1 MLEEY
6 KKFALRGNV
15 IDMAVGI
22 IIGAAFGTV
31 VQSLVKDILTP
42 PLGLLT
48 GGVDFANLFVVLQE
62 GTPEAPYATLQAAQN
77 AGAVTINVG
86 IFVNALISFLIV
98 SVAVFLMVRY
108 INQLREPDEGP
119 PPPKSIKK
127 CPHCVSDVPVQ
138 ATRCPHCT
146 SDLPAPEPT
155 EAA

>member
-1 MLEEY
+1 M
-6 KKFALRGNV
+6 
-15 IDMAVGI
+15 
-22 IIGAAFGTV
+22 
-31 VQSLVKDILTP
+31 
-42 PLGLLT
+42 T
-48 GGVDFANLFVVLQE
+48 GGVDFANLFFVLRE
-62 GTPEAPYATLQAAQN
+62 GTPEAPYPTLQAAQN
-77 AGAVTINVG
+77 AGAVTINIG
-86 IFVNALISFLIV
+86 MFVNALISFLIV

-146 SDLPAPEPT
+146 SDLPAPEP